1 MRDVE
6 RNVDV
11 GSCPAVI
18 VVPDTLIALQDL
30 GREVRRRS
38 GAKVVAIT
46 GSAGK
51 TTTKELTADLL
62 ATRFRVY
69 RNRGNLNNHIGL
81 PLSLTELVDAPDV
94 AVVELGM
101 NHAGEIRTLV
111 GIAEPDL
118 RVWIN
123 VGDAHI
129 GHFGSRDAVAAA
141 KAEILEGATATDVIV
156 ANADDALVMSHVHRA
171 AGRVIT
177 FGIRNDATVRAS
189 DIVDRGFAGTTAV
202 VATPAGALRL
212 VVALPGRA
220 QLMNVLAAV
229 AVAIEFGVPGRAIET
244 RIAEL
249 HAVARRGAMTT
260 TASGL
265 RLVDDSYNAS
275 PAAVRAMLEALRAT
289 PTEGRRIAALG
300 EMLELGDLAF
310 ELHAECGRA
319 AVAAGVDELFVVGGP
334 AADGFA
340 TGAIEAGL
348 AASHVYRFPESASA
362 GDAIARLVRPGDL
375 VVVKG
380 SRGTRMDVIADRLAD
395 GGGA

>member
-1 MRDVE
+1 M
-6 RNVDV
+6 
-11 GSCPAVI
+11 
-18 VVPDTLIALQDL
+18 PDTLIALQDL

-38 GAKVVAIT
+38 GARVVAIT

-141 KAEILEGATATDVIV
+141 KAEILEGATATDVVV

-177 FGIRNDATVRAS
+177 FGMRNDATVRAS
-189 DIVDRGFAGTTAV
+189 DIVDRGFDGNDGRGRDAGRRAAPRGGAARARAAHERARCRRRGDRV
-202 VATPAGALRL
+202 RRARAARLKRGSQDCTPC
-212 VVALPGRA
+212 
-220 QLMNVLAAV
+220 
-229 AVAIEFGVPGRAIET
+229 
-244 RIAEL
+244 
-249 HAVARRGAMTT
+249 ARRGAMTT
-260 TASGL
+260 TASGR

-275 PAAVRAMLEALRAT
+275 PAAVRAMLDALRAT

-300 EMLELGDLAF
+300 EMLELGDLRVA
-310 ELHAECGRA
+310 LHAECGRA

-348 AASHVYRFPESASA
+348 AASHVYRFSESASA